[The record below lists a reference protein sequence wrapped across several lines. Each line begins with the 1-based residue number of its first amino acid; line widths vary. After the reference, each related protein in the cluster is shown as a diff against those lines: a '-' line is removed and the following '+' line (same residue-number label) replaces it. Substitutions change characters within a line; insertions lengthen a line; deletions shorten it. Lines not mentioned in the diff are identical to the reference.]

1 MYLISLASS
10 EDGML
15 VSTGELTLSFS
26 GEVISWLSFG
36 SAPEAPPDISSWHS
50 LLKYGIV
57 GYGQVVAL
65 NRL

>member
-26 GEVISWLSFG
+26 GEVVSWLSFG
-36 SAPEAPPDISSWHS
+36 SAPHQ
-50 LLKYGIV
+50 LLAFSFKIWYS
-57 GYGQVVAL
+57 
-65 NRL
+65 RLWASCCS